1 MKKNTAAKAYLHPTC
16 HQCLSGCCHFC
27 QVQLNADIVPNYG
40 DTDAMEYV
48 LKFHLN
54 EEHSKN
60 ETSVCSS
67 LPQ

>member
-16 HQCLSGCCHFC
+16 RQHPSGCCHFC
-27 QVQLNADIVPNYG
+27 QEQLDADNVPHYG
-40 DTDAMEYV
+40 ATDAMEYV
-48 LKFHLN
+48 LNFHLN